1 MYYHHENIEIDWE
14 HSDIRAWLNH
24 DFIDL
29 AFTMSEQKQ
38 LLVTNNI
45 NNAGARTRDTIF
57 LLSVDEAG
65 KYFHS
70 ASDRKCEVTPYAKGK
85 GAYVYPENT
94 MYGWWWLRSR
104 GYNDRIAALVSY
116 GGNFFVDGLYVNVTN
131 ASVRPALWLNIQVV
145 NQP

>member
-45 NNAGARTRDTIF
+45 NNAELEHAIR
-57 LLSVDEAG
+57 
-65 KYFHS
+65 
-70 ASDRKCEVTPYAKGK
+70 
-85 GAYVYPENT
+85 
-94 MYGWWWLRSR
+94 
-104 GYNDRIAALVSY
+104 
-116 GGNFFVDGLYVNVTN
+116 FFF
-131 ASVRPALWLNIQVV
+131 
-145 NQP
+145 